1 LGIWYPSRFLIL
13 LLLHH
18 TFDLLPRRSEN
29 EAIGVNAMEMP
40 TMNNNHLLISALS
53 KDRPGIFH
61 PITEFFSMQ
70 EIEIEELET
79 ATYTQMASGK

>member
-1 LGIWYPSRFLIL
+1 
-13 LLLHH
+13 
-18 TFDLLPRRSEN
+18 
-29 EAIGVNAMEMP
+29 
-40 TMNNNHLLISALS
+40 MNNNHLLISALS